1 MSTISMTIWWHHVYV
16 HVHHNHFH
24 VHVHVRHVHDHHF
37 FLWVDWPSG
46 PMWLEDTRLLS
57 SLPYPTLLEIK
68 KPLLAR
74 GPLTS
79 KIAGSSQNVLVIAFV
94 FVCCVSNGLVP
105 HQWSNAQKITYLNV
119 CSLRVFAKCLCL
131 CHCLCLYICLFL
143 CHWSCVLIHS
153 DQISH
158 EISLKGCLGTNKNYN
173 KILQRPL
180 PPAGSP
186 KQFKPQIS
194 CDWRDAES
202 WFL

>member
-1 MSTISMTIWWHHVYV
+1 MP
-16 HVHHNHFH
+16 
-24 VHVHVRHVHDHHF
+24 
-37 FLWVDWPSG
+37 LPPSSAFVSICRT
-46 PMWLEDTRLLS
+46 PPPLPADVICEQPRTRLLS

-143 CHWSCVLIHS
+143 CHWSCVLITLIKYLMRSHS
-153 DQISH
+153 
-158 EISLKGCLGTNKNYN
+158 KAVLGQT
-173 KILQRPL
+173 KITTKFYSGRSPL
-180 PPAGSP
+180 PDRQSSLSP
-186 KQFKPQIS
+186 RSHVIGGTL
-194 CDWRDAES
+194 DRDSYKNGGVWLMSVHNVGHSLVS
-202 WFL
+202 WN